1 MIRSLD
7 FYRGIVMGLGL
18 MYAMDRDPGRARRA
32 GLLGARLLSDA
43 ADTLA
48 ERVRAKLGRYVSHPE
63 AIVVESQG
71 GCVSLHGPI
80 LRSEVE
86 ELINAVSSVRG
97 VSEVANRLSPHGT
110 PSHARHLP
118 NETRD
123 EQRPPW
129 AALGAGEW
137 TPGFQLAVGIAGA
150 SALALG
156 IALVAARI
164 RSNRRAEMENE
175 MPEYAMLR

>member
-18 MYAMDRDPGRARRA
+18 MYAMDRDPGRNRLAR
-32 GLLGARLLSDA
+32 LLGARVLSDA

-48 ERVRAKLGRYVSHPE
+48 DRVRAKLGGYVSHPE
-63 AIVVESQG
+63 AIVVESHG
-71 GCVSLHGPI
+71 GCVSLHGTI

-97 VSEVANRLSPHGT
+97 VSEVVNRLSPHGT
-110 PSHARHLP
+110 PAHLRHLP
-118 NETRD
+118 DVAHD
-123 EQRPPW
+123 ERRPPW
-129 AALGAGEW
+129 TALGIAAW
-137 TPGFQLAVGIAGA
+137 TPGLRLAAGIAGAAALAVGIAR
-150 SALALG
+150 
-156 IALVAARI
+156 VTARV
-164 RSNRRAEMENE
+164 RSNRRDEMENE

>member
-18 MYAMDRDPGRARRA
+18 MYAMDPDQGGNRR
-32 GLLGARLLSDA
+32 ARLLGTRLLSEA

-48 ERVRAKLGRYVSHPE
+48 ERVRAKLARYVSHPE
-63 AIVVESQG
+63 AIVVESRD
-71 GCVSLHGPI
+71 GCVSLHGTI

-97 VSEVANRLSPHGT
+97 VSEVVNRLSPQST
-110 PSHARHLP
+110 PAHVRYFPGGSREEH
-118 NETRD
+118 
-123 EQRPPW
+123 RPPW
-129 AALGAGEW
+129 REW
-137 TPGFQLAVGIAGA
+137 PPGFQLAVGVAGA
-150 SALALG
+150 AALAIG
-156 IALVAARI
+156 IARVTARL
-164 RSNRRAEMENE
+164 RSDRRAEMENE